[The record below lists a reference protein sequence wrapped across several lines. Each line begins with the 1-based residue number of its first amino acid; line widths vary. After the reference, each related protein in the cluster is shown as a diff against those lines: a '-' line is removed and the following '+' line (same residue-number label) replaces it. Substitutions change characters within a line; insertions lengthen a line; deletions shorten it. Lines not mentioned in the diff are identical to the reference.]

1 MWHNSY
7 AICELSG
14 FLTYKYAVW
23 NEKCHFCFFV
33 YKYLH
38 KFAIEVSE
46 NLGSHT
52 VRRVL
57 IKWTAGNL
65 TPGIMRSDANQSP

>member
-23 NEKCHFCFFV
+23 NEKCHFCFLFTN
-33 YKYLH
+33 
-38 KFAIEVSE
+38 ICI
-46 NLGSHT
+46 NLQLKSLKTLAHT
-52 VRRVL
+52 
-57 IKWTAGNL
+57 
-65 TPGIMRSDANQSP
+65 Q